1 MDLEDL
7 SSFWARF
14 QIAFSWDYPEGW
26 DIQAVQSAVFHVVGD
41 SETRAQDQLVVGCV
55 QTAGAG
61 VILTQPK
68 PHSDVVPC
76 EMSFTAHPLAQ
87 EFYIKNIVIVSE
99 ARNVELYVDENYE
112 RTAKG
117 IMLTIR
123 KGRKVSLFETEFDLT
138 EFIHGTCR
146 CLVKFLSYAEEQS
159 MRLQTIVVR
168 VARVSTLPPS
178 PGMPLQG
185 LIPGQVDISNVRSYL
200 DSLGKQLSPEAQQL
214 LESME
219 SKQMSQ
225 SRSVAEHV
233 RSVSHGSGSLPEHLG
248 AMNLSGSE
256 TSILSQAMTRAKQ
269 LEEEEKAERMSRN
282 MPGSPEGD
290 EDFINMLA
298 GLMVEKS
305 PESAEN
311 SATLSVENG
320 APDTPES
327 PTLAKHRWETYLQ
340 SRIRASRN
348 MVRKARPV
356 SLGSALPVATQT
368 TINPRA
374 QSFCLEDKRAVERVM
389 AEQAPA
395 PLEKA
400 SSDSSDPGSKS
411 RCAECGCP
419 GCLSVYN
426 SITTNIYAAEKR
438 IMGRVEAKLQAML
451 EHMDSRFDTLF
462 RSLLLRQ
469 EHLYAHS
476 AHGSNNS
483 FPGTRKFSQRNGHKS
498 GDTSV

>member
-1 MDLEDL
+1 M
-7 SSFWARF
+7 
-14 QIAFSWDYPEGW
+14 
-26 DIQAVQSAVFHVVGD
+26 FHVVGD

-61 VILTQPK
+61 VILTQPN
-68 PHSDVVPC
+68 PQSDVVPC
-76 EMSFTAHPLAQ
+76 EMSFTAHPMAQ

-99 ARNVELYVDENYE
+99 ARNVELYIDENYE

-146 CLVKFLSYAEEQS
+146 CLVKFLSYPEEQS

-168 VARVSTLPPS
+168 VARVSSLTPS

-185 LIPGQVDISNVRSYL
+185 LIPGQVDIANVRSYL
-200 DSLGKQLSPEAQQL
+200 DSLGKQLTPEAQQL

-225 SRSVAEHV
+225 SRSVADRF
-233 RSVSHGSGSLPEHLG
+233 RSVSLGGGSLPEHLG

-269 LEEEEKAERMSRN
+269 LEEEEKAERMARN
-282 MPGSPEGD
+282 FPGSPEGD

-340 SRIRASRN
+340 SRVRASRN
-348 MVRKARPV
+348 MVRKTRPV
-356 SLGSALPVATQT
+356 SLGSAIPVATQAT
-368 TINPRA
+368 MNPRA
-374 QSFCLEDKRAVERVM
+374 QSFCLEDKRSVERVM
-389 AEQAPA
+389 AEQVPA

-400 SSDSSDPGSKS
+400 SSHSSDPGSKT

-462 RSLLLRQ
+462 NSLLLRQ
-469 EHLYAHS
+469 EQPFTRS

-483 FPGTRKFSQRNGHKS
+483 FPGARRLSQRNGHKP

>member
-1 MDLEDL
+1 
-7 SSFWARF
+7 
-14 QIAFSWDYPEGW
+14 
-26 DIQAVQSAVFHVVGD
+26 
-41 SETRAQDQLVVGCV
+41 
-55 QTAGAG
+55 
-61 VILTQPK
+61 
-68 PHSDVVPC
+68 
-76 EMSFTAHPLAQ
+76 
-87 EFYIKNIVIVSE
+87 
-99 ARNVELYVDENYE
+99 
-112 RTAKG
+112 
-117 IMLTIR
+117 
-123 KGRKVSLFETEFDLT
+123 
-138 EFIHGTCR
+138 
-146 CLVKFLSYAEEQS
+146 

-168 VARVSTLPPS
+168 VARVSSLTPS

-185 LIPGQVDISNVRSYL
+185 LIPGQVDIANVRSYL
-200 DSLGKQLSPEAQQL
+200 DSLGKQLTPEAQQL

-225 SRSVAEHV
+225 SRSVADRF
-233 RSVSHGSGSLPEHLG
+233 RSVSLGGGSLPEHLG

-269 LEEEEKAERMSRN
+269 LEEEEKAERMARN
-282 MPGSPEGD
+282 FPGSPEGD

-340 SRIRASRN
+340 SRVRASRN
-348 MVRKARPV
+348 MVRKTRPV
-356 SLGSALPVATQT
+356 SLGSAIPVATQAT
-368 TINPRA
+368 MNPRA
-374 QSFCLEDKRAVERVM
+374 QSFCLEDKRSVERVM
-389 AEQAPA
+389 AEQVPA

-400 SSDSSDPGSKS
+400 SSHSSDPGSKT

-462 RSLLLRQ
+462 NSLLLRQ
-469 EHLYAHS
+469 EQPFTRS

-483 FPGTRKFSQRNGHKS
+483 FPGTRRLSQRNGHKP